1 MRAQCEACRA
11 VRRRTMVWGGLPAL
25 AFTGAFMYIS
35 SPLTVPKLL
44 GPPLCDV
51 VATAVAVAV
60 AAGTRCWGA
69 TNRCPPPTAAEVSEM
84 GDRTADNA
92 GGRSGGSTFCKV
104 RDEINRCSIGISII
118 PSPNSQ
124 QLPEFTVACE
134 FGDEINPIDVQ

>member
-51 VATAVAVAV
+51 VATAVAIAV

-69 TNRCPPPTAAEVSEM
+69 TNRCPPPTAVLMGPGSCRGTNPWFRTPEVLIRFAHFCHNSSAM
-84 GDRTADNA
+84 WSVGAMA
-92 GGRSGGSTFCKV
+92 ARSGRG
-104 RDEINRCSIGISII
+104 
-118 PSPNSQ
+118 P
-124 QLPEFTVACE
+124 
-134 FGDEINPIDVQ
+134 